1 MAMTFQ
7 GMIFLGDGLSIF
19 IHPKKKS
26 RDFIA
31 ASAESLSLSR
41 LLLCRPAPILH
52 LRREWKPI
60 AAKWAEV
67 AKSSHKRII
76 EPLPLTG

>member
-41 LLLCRPAPILH
+41 LLLC
-52 LRREWKPI
+52 
-60 AAKWAEV
+60 
-67 AKSSHKRII
+67 
-76 EPLPLTG
+76 